1 MEKATAFLNI
11 VLSLLLTFSGI
22 GSQIDY
28 LVRPEKYH
36 AQKLE
41 VTGLPAPVT
50 EPEEDGFVQL
60 SDVKI
65 HYVVYG
71 RGKPP
76 MLLIHG
82 NGGSADSLREA
93 AEYLAN
99 DFTVYL
105 PESRCHGKSGDP
117 GVISY
122 ELMAKDIKEFIGAM
136 GLEKPVIMGH
146 SDGAINAITLAA
158 EYPDVPGAIIACGA
172 NSHPKTFKPY
182 FPLGVAI
189 KNIFL
194 PDKLND
200 MMLTLPDFR
209 PEYLSKIACPA
220 YVVSG
225 QFDIMWNSDT
235 LYIAE
240 NIPGSDVTILRG
252 EDHSSYM
259 SKNGKKAYT
268 LAHGWLSEKGLIG

>member
-1 MEKATAFLNI
+1 MTAFINI
-11 VLSLLLTFSGI
+11 LLSFTMVFSGLV
-22 GSQIDY
+22 SQADY
-28 LVRPEKYH
+28 LIHPQKYN

-41 VTGLPAPVT
+41 PAGLPSPVT
-50 EPEEDGFVQL
+50 VPERDPFIML
-60 SDVKI
+60 SEVNV

-71 RGKPP
+71 KEKPP
-76 MLLIHG
+76 LLLIHG

-105 PESRCHGKSGDP
+105 PESRCHGQSSDP
-117 GVISY
+117 GEISY
-122 ELMAKDIKEFIGAM
+122 ELMAKDIKEFVDAL
-136 GLEKPVIMGH
+136 GLEKPVVMGH

-189 KNIFL
+189 KNIFKK
-194 PDKLND
+194 DKLND
-200 MMLTLPDFR
+200 LMLTLPNFT
-209 PEYLSKIACPA
+209 PEYLSRITCPA
-220 YVVSG
+220 YIVSG

-235 LYIAE
+235 VYIAD
-240 NIPGSDVTILRG
+240 NIPSSDMTILRG
-252 EDHSSYM
+252 EGHSSYM
-259 SKNGKKAYT
+259 SQNGEKAYA
-268 LAHGWLSEKGLIG
+268 LAHSWLLAKGLL